1 MDRLW
6 MTIFGVLA
14 ASLVSGCLAT
24 VPYSFQCPGVGTFP
38 DPTDCH
44 NFYNC
49 DSSLVPNLGTCM
61 DGTGTYD
68 SNSQVC
74 RVTSCSGPPEQLS
87 TSAPAFTCTTV
98 GVFADPT
105 NCHNYYTCGE
115 TLQPIPGSCM
125 KGNGT
130 FDPVNEVCTTEP
142 CPDAVAFVC
151 SSSGFFADPKDCHG
165 FYVCDEDLDFTQGT
179 CTAIAR
185 FDPQLICVVGSC
197 SQSLNTTTT
206 TTTTTAA
213 APVTPSNIAF
223 KCTAE
228 GYFADPKD
236 CHSYYACDS
245 SLKAVRGTCMGGG
258 GHFDPESEGCLV
270 GSC

>member
-6 MTIFGVLA
+6 MIIFCVLA
-14 ASLVSGCLAT
+14 ASLVSGYR
-24 VPYSFQCPGVGTFP
+24 VIKPHSFECPRVGTFP

-44 NFYNC
+44 NFYKC
-49 DSSLVPNLGTCM
+49 DGSLVPKLGTCIN
-61 DGTGTYD
+61 GTGTYD
-68 SNSQVC
+68 SDSQMC

-115 TLQPIPGSCM
+115 TLQPFHGSCI

-130 FDPVNEVCTTEP
+130 FDPVNRVCKAE
-142 CPDAVAFVC
+142 
-151 SSSGFFADPKDCHG
+151 
-165 FYVCDEDLDFTQGT
+165 
-179 CTAIAR
+179 
-185 FDPQLICVVGSC
+185 SC
-197 SQSLNTTTT
+197 SDPVATTTT
-206 TTTTTAA
+206 A

-236 CHSYYACDS
+236 CHSYYACGS

-258 GHFDPESEGCLV
+258 GHFDRDTEGCV
-270 GSC
+270 IGSC